1 MDTQKGSPYPL
12 GATLKKVKNQWGVNF
27 ALFSA
32 QARAVELCLFDRFDH
47 ELRFSVLEKTNDIF
61 HIWIPG
67 VPVGTKYGYRI
78 YGRHDYVVN
87 FERTLSNSNKLM
99 LDPYAKAVVGKP
111 DLSTIEAQ
119 SWFVLNDE
127 RDNAKLVPKS
137 VVVDGTFKWGRDN
150 HPRTPWSKTVIYE
163 LHVKGFTQLQQNL
176 PKRIRGTYKGLAHSA
191 TIDYLKS
198 LGITA
203 VELQPINYMLD
214 EQHLQEKGLVN
225 YWGYNPLA
233 MFAVEPRY
241 AATDDPLNEFKTMVK
256 TLHKAGIE
264 VILDVVFN
272 HTAESEKFHS
282 TFSQRGIDD
291 SYYYWHDAEGCYL
304 NWTGCGN
311 MLNLSLPQ
319 TRRWVIDCLK
329 YWVEECHVD
338 GFRFDLAPALG
349 RDSPAFNPNA
359 ALFSEIFD
367 EPSLHQTKFI
377 AEPWDIGVEG
387 YQLGNFPPFFS
398 EWNDRYR
405 DEVTRF
411 WLWKSGDVGA
421 LASRIAGSSD
431 IFKKSKRLP
440 HNSVN
445 FITAHDGFTLRDLV
459 SYNYKHNEANG
470 EHNRDGRDVNY
481 SYNHGYEGRVD
492 HLFGSERKTI
502 ENHRYLSSGALL
514 CSLLLSNGTPM
525 LLAGDEIGHSQDGN
539 NNAYCQDNK
548 TTWIDWSKQ
557 DVRLLNLV
565 REVIA
570 LRKHIRSLQ
579 SDAWWTDENV
589 QWLNDSGQAMAAVD
603 WHNQGRKSLQ
613 IMLDEKWLFLINGKA
628 ELQVFRLP
636 PGKWQVRA
644 GNYLEKSQGKL
655 VMSDLGFC
663 VLSRH

>member
-1 MDTQKGSPYPL
+1 METQKGAPYPL
-12 GATLKKVKNQWGVNF
+12 GATPKKIKNQWGVNF

-67 VPVGTKYGYRI
+67 VPMGTKYGYRI
-78 YGRHDYVVN
+78 YGQHDYVVN
-87 FERTLSNSNKLM
+87 FDRTLSNPNKLM

-111 DLSTIEAQ
+111 DLSTAEKR
-119 SWFVLNDE
+119 SWFVLNDT
-127 RDNAKLVPKS
+127 RDNARFAPKS
-137 VVVDGTFKWGRDN
+137 VVIDGAFKWGRDRF
-150 HPRTPWSKTVIYE
+150 PRTPWAKTVIYE
-163 LHVKGFTQLQQNL
+163 LHVKGFTQLQKNL
-176 PKRIRGTYKGLAHSA
+176 PKHIRGTYAGLSHPS
-191 TIDYLKS
+191 TLVYLKS
-198 LGITA
+198 LGVTA
-203 VELQPINYMLD
+203 VELLPVNYMLD
-214 EQHLQEKGLVN
+214 EPHLQEKGLVN

-241 AATDDPLNEFKTMVK
+241 AATNDPLNEFKTMVK
-256 TLHKAGIE
+256 AMHKAGIE

-272 HTAESEKFHS
+272 HSAESEKFYPA
-282 TFSQRGIDD
+282 FSQRGIDD
-291 SYYYWHDAEGCYL
+291 NNYYWHDAQGNYL

-311 MLNLSLPQ
+311 MLNLSSPH

-329 YWVEECHVD
+329 YWVEECHID
-338 GFRFDLAPALG
+338 GFRFDLASVLG
-349 RDSPAFNPNA
+349 RDSPEFNPKA
-359 ALFSEIFD
+359 ALFAEISD

-377 AEPWDIGVEG
+377 AEPWDIGPAG
-387 YQLGNFPPFFS
+387 YQLGNFPSFFA

-405 DEVTRF
+405 DDVTKF
-411 WLWKSGDVGA
+411 WLWKNGDVGTM
-421 LASRIAGSSD
+421 ASRAAGSSD
-431 IFKKSKRLP
+431 IFKRDGRLP
-440 HNSVN
+440 HSSVN

-470 EHNRDGRDVNY
+470 ENNRDGRNNNF
-481 SYNHGYEGRVD
+481 SYNHGYEGDVN

-525 LLAGDEIGHSQDGN
+525 LLAGDEIGHSQFGN
-539 NNAYCQDNK
+539 NNAYCQDNE

-557 DVRLLNLV
+557 DVRLLNLT

-570 LRKHIRSLQ
+570 LRKQIQSLQ
-579 SDAWWTDENV
+579 NDAWWDGKNV
-589 QWLNDSGQAMAAVD
+589 QWLTDAGQPMTVMD
-603 WHNQGRKSLQ
+603 WQNQGRKSLQ
-613 IMLDEKWLFLINGKA
+613 IMLDEKWLFLLNGKS

-636 PGKWQVRA
+636 PGKWQVRT

-655 VMSDLGFC
+655 VMSDLVFC